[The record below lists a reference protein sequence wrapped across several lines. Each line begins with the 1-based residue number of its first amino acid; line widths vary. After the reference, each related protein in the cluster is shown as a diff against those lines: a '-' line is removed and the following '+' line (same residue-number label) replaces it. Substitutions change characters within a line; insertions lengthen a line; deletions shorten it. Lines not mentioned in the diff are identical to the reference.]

1 MKQFY
6 TFLNLAALMLIIP
19 SLSNAQTTLY
29 FNDFEGTD
37 FDTYQLYNASGS
49 SVNFMTVAADYITR
63 AIPSS
68 LPLGNATSG
77 FSGNV
82 IALEDYDGAGFS
94 AEDHY
99 IQTNPIDITGASGL
113 AFEFRLAAPRGN
125 DGNRY
130 ETNDILQVQISI
142 DGGAYQTII
151 SCGGGTDTRFYY
163 DSGSDGINIDGND
176 ILVDQ
181 NSQIIS
187 SSISSTGNSMSVRI
201 LFNSLG
207 SQEEMLFDDIKVSA
221 TNVLGLNDLNYDTKI
236 KVFPNPSKEF
246 IQISNLDSKE
256 PYTIFGVLG
265 NEIKKG
271 IISENEQIDISNFT
285 NGMYFLKFENGNTI
299 KFIKE

>member
-6 TFLNLAALMLIIP
+6 TFLNLAALMLFIP
-19 SLSNAQTTLY
+19 SISNAQTTLY

-49 SVNFMTVAADYITR
+49 SVNFMTASADYITR

-68 LPLGNATSG
+68 LSLGNTTSG

-82 IALEDYDGAGFS
+82 IALEDYDGAGYLP
-94 AEDHY
+94 EDHY
-99 IQTNPIDITGASGL
+99 IQTNAIDITGAIGL

-151 SCGGGTDTRFYY
+151 SCGGGLDTRFYY
-163 DSGSDGINIDGND
+163 DSALDGINIDGND
-176 ILVDQ
+176 IIVDQ

-187 SSISSTGNSMSVRI
+187 TSIPNTGNTMFVRV

-221 TNVLGLNDLNYDTKI
+221 LNVLGLNDLHYDTKI

-246 IQISNLDSKE
+246 IQISNLNSKE
-256 PYTIFGVLG
+256 PYTIFGILG
-265 NEIKKG
+265 NQIKKG
-271 IISENEQIDISNFT
+271 IIANNEQIDISNFT
-285 NGMYFLKFENGNTI
+285 NGMYFLKFKNGNTI